1 MNRSE
6 VVRGIAFKTKLTQ
19 AQAREAVDALVDM
32 LRLAASDGEDI
43 TIAGFGKFTVRER
56 EPAVRKNPG
65 NGQEVIVPRR
75 KTLTFKASKQFRDT
89 I

>member
-6 VVRGIAFKTKLTQ
+6 VVRGIALKTSLTQ
-19 AQAREAVDALVDM
+19 AQARDAVDAFVDI
-32 LRLAASDGEDI
+32 LRLAASDNDDI

-65 NGQEVIVPRR
+65 TGEEVIVPRR
-75 KTLTFKASKQFRDT
+75 KTLTFKASQQFRDT

>member
-6 VVRGIAFKTKLTQ
+6 VVRGIALKTSLTQ
-19 AQAREAVDALVDM
+19 AQAREAVDAFVDV
-32 LRLAASDGEDI
+32 LRLAASDNDDI
-43 TIAGFGKFTVRER
+43 TIAGFGKFTVRNRSE
-56 EPAVRKNPG
+56 AVRKNPG
-65 NGQEVIVPRR
+65 TGETVTVPAR